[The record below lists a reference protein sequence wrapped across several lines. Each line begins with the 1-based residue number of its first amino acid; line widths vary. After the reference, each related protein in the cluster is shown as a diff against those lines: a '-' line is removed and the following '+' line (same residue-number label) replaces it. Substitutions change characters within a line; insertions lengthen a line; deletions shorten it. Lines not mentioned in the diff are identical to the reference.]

1 MSLNDTMIRQCM
13 RPTRRMRRYPEG
25 NARVWTA
32 LECAAVAVLLLA
44 ASVVAAV
51 CVATSASPVDQRADY
66 NVGRYDCDRA
76 TAIRLARAGIGK
88 TDAEM
93 LAAQ

>member
-1 MSLNDTMIRQCM
+1 MIRQCM

-32 LECAAVAVLLLA
+32 LECAAVA
-44 ASVVAAV
+44 AAV